1 MLTTIEMYCGDPY
14 KQMNM
19 ILRKLHN
26 ERIETI
32 SYYEQFC
39 NMLICEMLS
48 ALRIDENIVLYRF
61 INDVAFEQIMKDLN
75 ENGPLLTI

>member
-1 MLTTIEMYCGDPY
+1 
-14 KQMNM
+14 
-19 ILRKLHN
+19 
-26 ERIETI
+26 
-32 SYYEQFC
+32 
-39 NMLICEMLS
+39 MLS

>member
-1 MLTTIEMYCGDPY
+1 MLTTIEMYCGYPY

-32 SYYEQFC
+32 LYYEQFC